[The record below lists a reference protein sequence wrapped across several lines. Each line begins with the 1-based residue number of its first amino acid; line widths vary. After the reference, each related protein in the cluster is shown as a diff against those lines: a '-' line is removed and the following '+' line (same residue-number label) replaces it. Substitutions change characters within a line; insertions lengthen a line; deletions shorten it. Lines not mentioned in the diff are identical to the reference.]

1 MAYDFSKFKA
11 KNKDVEEW
19 LKKELGTVRTGR
31 ANTAILDTVSVE
43 SYGEKMSINQVAAV
57 TAEDAR
63 TIRIAPWDMTVVKAI
78 EKGLTI
84 ASLGLSVVVDDKG
97 IRVTFPE
104 LTTERRVE
112 MVKVAKAKMEEA
124 KVSLRKHRD
133 EALKDVQVKEKAGG
147 IGEDEIKRV
156 KNEIQKMVD
165 ASNKLFEDMFGKKEK
180 EIVG

>member
-1 MAYDFSKFKA
+1 MAYDFTKFKGRT
-11 KNKDVEEW
+11 KEVEEW

-31 ANTAILDTVSVE
+31 ANTAILDTVIVD

-84 ASLGLSVVVDDKG
+84 ASLGVSVVVDDKG
-97 IRVTFPE
+97 VRVTFPD
-104 LTTERRVE
+104 LTTERRLE
-112 MVKVAKAKMEEA
+112 MVKLAKGKMEEA

-133 EALKDVQVKEKAGG
+133 EALKEVQVKEKAGG

-165 ASNKLFEDMFGKKEK
+165 MSNKSYEEMFAKKEK